1 MGGIWGT
8 FDNHIGWRSTI
19 TAELSTYRAT
29 THRIAISKAL
39 WISTNTQII
48 DRYREKRGVG
58 AARLQLTVFAV
69 AHIQFSI
76 VVIDG

>member
-1 MGGIWGT
+1 V
-8 FDNHIGWRSTI
+8 
-19 TAELSTYRAT
+19 STYRAT